1 MPYAVRGTDD
11 GHRPLRP
18 TTCQSVRMQ
27 FIAMPPGVHPVDT
40 LTLTDVETGYS
51 VNLRSIMDIVVH
63 DRADDP

>member
-1 MPYAVRGTDD
+1 
-11 GHRPLRP
+11 
-18 TTCQSVRMQ
+18 MQ
-27 FIAMPPGVHPVDT
+27 FMAMTPGVHPVDT